1 MDRKIKNKGIGTIPN
16 LLSFFR
22 LALIP
27 VIVWLYIGQG
37 EYLWTLAILVLS
49 AATDIVDGII
59 ARKCNMVSDFG
70 KALDPVADKLT
81 QLAMLACLI
90 SRFPKMLWLF
100 ILLAV
105 KECMTG
111 IMSLVAIKKSNAVL
125 SSEWHGK
132 LTTVLL
138 YATMMLHL
146 LWYSIPGWL
155 SDGLIVCCAA
165 IMLYSAVRYLLRNLR
180 QIRGENT

>member
-1 MDRKIKNKGIGTIPN
+1 MDSKTTSKGIWTIPN

-27 VIVWLYIGQG
+27 VIVWLYIVQE
-37 EYLWTLAILVLS
+37 EYLLTLAVLALS
-49 AATDIVDGII
+49 AATDIIDGFI
-59 ARKCNMVSDFG
+59 ARKWNMVSDFG

-111 IMSLVAIKKSNAVL
+111 IMSLIAIKKSKAVL
-125 SSEWHGK
+125 SSQWHGK
-132 LTTVLL
+132 LTTFLL

-146 LWYSIPGWL
+146 LWYAIPSWL
-155 SDGLIVCCAA
+155 SDSLIVCCAA
-165 IMLYSAVRYLLRNLR
+165 MMLYSAVMYFIRNLR
-180 QIRGENT
+180 QIAAAVR